1 MLIRCEMLKKL
12 ANAFIEVAKEEN
24 LPVNITMGR
33 SYTDS
38 GGSRQVGIILEFDS
52 WNSKIINDKLADT
65 INRILRTRINM
76 NQMNIE
82 LSKMQLIHLRN
93 ICKKG
98 WVGQKPSDDL
108 EEMVKN
114 GLLTKSARP
123 FGDVVYRPTDAG
135 RSYINDFNNEQK

>member
-52 WNSKIINDKLADT
+52 
-65 INRILRTRINM
+65 
-76 NQMNIE
+76 
-82 LSKMQLIHLRN
+82 
-93 ICKKG
+93 
-98 WVGQKPSDDL
+98 
-108 EEMVKN
+108 
-114 GLLTKSARP
+114 
-123 FGDVVYRPTDAG
+123 
-135 RSYINDFNNEQK
+135 